1 MHIED
6 PQGNMHFSR
15 MVEAGAYDSPGIC
28 ILDHN
33 RTTRIEI
40 LIHLAEYS
48 TAFGFTAKSGM
59 TEVALI
65 PTVGGKENQFSDFVE
80 ITFSYRARL

>member
-1 MHIED
+1 
-6 PQGNMHFSR
+6 

-59 TEVALI
+59 TEVALV
-65 PTVGGKENQFSDFVE
+65 PTRKISSATSSKSLSRIGRVCNMTRV
-80 ITFSYRARL
+80 